1 MEFPRERFARVGAT
15 PEELDGFEAGF
26 QALSPVAQQSM
37 LDRVAPMPDTGVL
50 ALLEDY
56 RSHNAELPAEPDSE
70 PDPEPAPAAASSSAA
85 KSSAPA
91 APEPSTE

>member
-50 ALLEDY
+50 ALLENY
-56 RSHNAELPAEPDSE
+56 RAQASE
-70 PDPEPAPAAASSSAA
+70 PTPEPEPAPAPVPASSGSKSSAA
-85 KSSAPA
+85 PE
-91 APEPSTE
+91 PEPSTE